1 MNENDMMQ
9 GEEISLFDL
18 WEKLRDGWKAIA
30 AGLVL
35 GAAGAVLA
43 IFLIPPKYE
52 SVATFQIG
60 KVAGS
65 PLESPETVVA
75 RVSTPAFRLEVAQK
89 TGDEKLVEQLTFN
102 ASGVTA
108 ISASVVK
115 GAPLLSL
122 TASGSTPD
130 AARKL
135 SATVVG
141 ILQQRHEE
149 LGRALKEK
157 IAREIEIN
165 KEKLLVVE
173 KELQE
178 LSKTAA
184 SSAGVKD
191 AQFAP
196 VSLLTSLRVQK
207 QAEVFGLRQ
216 QLTALELSIIAPAT
230 QPTQVLELPYVP
242 NRPASPRKGLLL
254 ALGTIGGLLAGV
266 LWVFMADAWRR
277 AKTQRSSS
285 TSA

>member
-1 MNENDMMQ
+1 VVV
-9 GEEISLFDL
+9 G
-18 WEKLRDGWKAIA
+18 GA
-30 AGLVL
+30 AL
-35 GAAGAVLA
+35 GIAGAVLA
-43 IFLIPPKYE
+43 IFLIPLKYE
-52 SVATFQIG
+52 SVTTFQIG

-216 QLTALELSIIAPAT
+216 QLTALELSITAPAT

-277 AKTQRSSS
+277 AKTQRSVS